1 MTLEQELKQAEE
13 NAEAL
18 RRKLTLATACKLTAL
33 LQEAAAAEEA
43 LIAACKALDSANA
56 EWRAHGEEHDYMFQ
70 KNTRIDLVKLN
81 NLAKNVRAEY
91 ESLQAHTLECVTEAR
106 VAQKRIGDAF
116 KAVEEPLK
124 AANEMVRRV
133 ELLRSTYIGYPC

>member
-1 MTLEQELKQAEE
+1 MTLEQELKQADE

-18 RRKLTLATACKLTAL
+18 RRKLTLATACKLTPL

-56 EWRAHGEEHDYMFQ
+56 EWRAHGEKHGYML
-70 KNTRIDLVKLN
+70 TTLRINRETVWK
-81 NLAKNVRAEY
+81 LAKDVRAEY
-91 ESLQAHTLECVTEAR
+91 DSLQAHTLECVTEAR

-116 KAVEEPLK
+116 AAVEEPLK

-133 ELLRSTYIGYPC
+133 ELLRSTYIGCPC